1 MATILDIGHLA
12 PNQMFYGVFL
22 PFIIILVIF
31 FSVLQMTRIFR
42 DRKINLILSL
52 AITLLV
58 SATPAFNI
66 LSTTLARY
74 AGYTALIAFFLVF
87 IFGIITWGIRR
98 GVEYGRGTL
107 VEVERMR
114 KEVRKLQDRLHREGN
129 PDRRMALA
137 REINEKKRI
146 LEELSTYT

>member
-1 MATILDIGHLA
+1 MATIFDIGSLA
-12 PNQMFYGVFL
+12 PNQLFYPLFL
-22 PFIIILVIF
+22 PFVIILVIF
-31 FSVLQMTRIFR
+31 FGVLQMARIFR
-42 DRKINLILSL
+42 QRNINLILSL

-98 GVEYGRGTL
+98 R
-107 VEVERMR
+107 
-114 KEVRKLQDRLHREGN
+114 
-129 PDRRMALA
+129 
-137 REINEKKRI
+137 
-146 LEELSTYT
+146 